1 MTTLESWIYN
11 RQEMGDRRAPVYVI
25 KPSVE
30 FRQPFRFDFDKPSS
44 RDYQSDE
51 ITDHFNFGFSEMT
64 MNTYVKKLRLAVK
77 TLDKAIN
84 PDYII
89 NEYGNL
95 RLNDEI
101 PMDFG
106 GFNNFYDLKLVR
118 NDVMPGLEHNSD

>member
-1 MTTLESWIYN
+1 
-11 RQEMGDRRAPVYVI
+11 MGDRRAPVYVI